1 MKLVSV
7 IVATLVLMVSASVVL
22 PIGALAQDDP
32 APFMDVSAE
41 AGIDAVHHGS
51 WDEFKDQPDFADDYQ
66 VSGQAWGDYDNDGW
80 QDLYVTGNLA
90 PNTLYR
96 NNGDGTFSVSPLS
109 KSVSLPRTTSG
120 GAIWADYDNDG
131 WQDLYVLAMGA
142 NVLFHNEGG
151 EGFAEVSATAGV
163 NDAGKGTS
171 ATWGDYD
178 NDGYLDLYVSNWSC
192 YPQCDPVDHARA
204 RDRLYH
210 NNGDGLFD
218 DVTDL
223 LDVNRDNTGQKPDPD
238 KTTGASF
245 AAAFVDYDGDGD
257 ADLYIIND
265 KLQNPIG
272 NVLWRNDGPGCD
284 GWCWTDAS
292 AEAGADSVVHGMGL
306 AVGDFDNDLNVDFYF
321 TNMVDPD
328 VLLTS
333 QGDGTFADDGADRG
347 LRSIATNT
355 VGWAPAFLD
364 YDNDGWL
371 DLTVNTTEFIKSND
385 LEGARGMLFPFPNE
399 LYHNEEGQ
407 FVNATPAE
415 WIDDPGRA
423 WAWPRPTTIR
433 TARSILSA
441 PSGIAASRST
451 ETAAPLGPT
460 TTGSRCA

>member
-1 MKLVSV
+1 MKLATLRSVTV
-7 IVATLVLMVSASVVL
+7 IVATAALLGSAISVLSA
-22 PIGALAQDDP
+22 GALAQNDP
-32 APFMDVSAE
+32 PPFTDVSAE
-41 AGIDAVHHGS
+41 AGITAVHQGS

-66 VSGQAWGDYDNDGW
+66 MSGQAWGDYDNDGW

-109 KSVSLPRTTSG
+109 NAVSLPRTTSG

-151 EGFAEVSATAGV
+151 EGFTEVSATAGV

-223 LDVNRDNTGQKPDPD
+223 LDVNRGNTGQLDPD
-238 KTTGASF
+238 KTMGASF

-257 ADLYIIND
+257 ADLYVIND

-292 AEAGADSVVHGMGL
+292 AEAGADSVVHGMGSGRRRL
-306 AVGDFDNDLNVDFYF
+306 
-321 TNMVDPD
+321 
-328 VLLTS
+328 
-333 QGDGTFADDGADRG
+333 QQ
-347 LRSIATNT
+347 RSK
-355 VGWAPAFLD
+355 
-364 YDNDGWL
+364 Y
-371 DLTVNTTEFIKSND
+371 
-385 LEGARGMLFPFPNE
+385 
-399 LYHNEEGQ
+399 
-407 FVNATPAE
+407 
-415 WIDDPGRA
+415 
-423 WAWPRPTTIR
+423 
-433 TARSILSA
+433 
-441 PSGIAASRST
+441 
-451 ETAAPLGPT
+451 
-460 TTGSRCA
+460 